1 MSIPKKQIVSLFFCS
16 LIPWIV
22 GNSLVPLLPVYA
34 AKLGA
39 DSAVAGYSLA
49 FSYLA
54 LALGAISAGWVSD
67 GLHRRK
73 LPLIMAGL
81 IAIPIPWLM
90 GQASTVW
97 GLTVF
102 TACLWFCGGLG
113 LALTSILAGLSSN
126 ANERGTVFGIL
137 TLSGGLGAL
146 AGSLGS
152 GWLVTHW
159 GYTAM
164 FNTLVI
170 CLAFWPP
177 LALLLEEK
185 EVKQTRAGKIPDRI
199 SSGLGKSFHL
209 LFTASI
215 LSSITMYFIVLIRSI
230 MMNNLKFSPL
240 EITSTSA
247 IGSLVGGPLLLLMG
261 WLSDR
266 VDRKSILVTGYLAA
280 LASLVLLA
288 FSKVLWNFWAVFV
301 LQGIASG
308 STGIGNALVTDL
320 IPYESLGK
328 GLAVFGS
335 AGWIGGVIGSA
346 AAGVVLLYL
355 GFWPT
360 FLIGGCLVVT
370 AIGLLVPVRAR
381 TRRINQPD
389 TVSV

>member
-1 MSIPKKQIVSLFFCS
+1 MSIGKKQLVWLFFCS

-34 AKLGA
+34 VKLGA
-39 DSAVAGYSLA
+39 NSAVAGYSLA

-67 GLHRRK
+67 WLHRRK

-81 IAIPIPWLM
+81 IAIPTPWLM
-90 GQASTVW
+90 GQVSTVW
-97 GLTVF
+97 GFTVF

-113 LALTSILAGLSSN
+113 FALISILAGLSSN
-126 ANERGTVFGIL
+126 ENERGTVFGVL

-164 FNTLVI
+164 FNALVI

-177 LALLLEEK
+177 IALLLEEK
-185 EVKQTRAGKIPDRI
+185 EVKQARAGKAPDRS

-266 VDRKSILVTGYLAA
+266 IDRKSILITGYLAA
-280 LASLVLLA
+280 LASLLLLA
-288 FSKVLWNFWAVFV
+288 FSKVLWNFWAVFA

-308 STGIGNALVTDL
+308 STGIGNALVADL

-346 AAGVVLLYL
+346 AAGVMLLYL

-381 TRRINQPD
+381 TRKIGQPD
-389 TVSV
+389 TVSI